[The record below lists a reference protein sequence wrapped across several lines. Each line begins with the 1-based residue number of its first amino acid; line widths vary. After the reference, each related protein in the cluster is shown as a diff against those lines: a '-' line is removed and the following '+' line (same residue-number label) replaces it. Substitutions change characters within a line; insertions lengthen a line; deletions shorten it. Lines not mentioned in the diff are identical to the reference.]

1 MSTRRPKVPKPAA
14 DGLSGA
20 VPRPAAADAA
30 GPKAAGAAAARTAK
44 SRPRAAETSETA
56 ETAAARTGK
65 PAGAAAGKS
74 TGPAAA
80 ATAGK
85 PAGES
90 AGRPAVKTASSA
102 RKPRQPKTAKATKPE
117 NASAARAAAR
127 QELAAEI
134 RRDVPA
140 GAGTGTGARSGT
152 GTGAGAGAGTPAS
165 RTEPAL
171 QPVPAKSFSGR
182 LLALGIVMVVITV
195 LLAPSVRTYLQQ
207 RSEIAA
213 LQAEITREQQTGQEL
228 QETLDRW
235 EDPAFIKAQARER
248 IFLVMPGET
257 RYLVKGEDGVQE
269 IEEQASAEA
278 PQDLEWV
285 DALWDSVLRSATAP

>member
-14 DGLSGA
+14 DGL
-20 VPRPAAADAA
+20 PAAPRARRDADGQAA
-30 GPKAAGAAAARTAK
+30 PTGSKAGAPATGSTASGTPTGSKAPGAA
-44 SRPRAAETSETA
+44 
-56 ETAAARTGK
+56 TGSKAPK
-65 PAGAAAGKS
+65 PAG
-74 TGPAAA
+74 
-80 ATAGK
+80 
-85 PAGES
+85 
-90 AGRPAVKTASSA
+90 
-102 RKPRQPKTAKATKPE
+102 RKPRQPKSQKDSEPQS
-117 NASAARAAAR
+117 ASAARAAAR

-134 RRDVPA
+134 RSGVSA
-140 GAGTGTGARSGT
+140 GGS
-152 GTGAGAGAGTPAS
+152 
-165 RTEPAL
+165 EPAQASPRTDAPL

-182 LLALGIVMVVITV
+182 LLALGIVMVVVTV

-213 LQAEITREQQTGQEL
+213 LEAEIAREQEAGAEL
-228 QETLDRW
+228 KQTLDRW

-257 RYLVKGEDGVQE
+257 RYLVKGENGVEE
-269 IEEQASAEA
+269 IEEQAAAEA

>member
-14 DGLSGA
+14 DGL
-20 VPRPAAADAA
+20 PAAPRVRRDPGGQAASTGGNAPGTAA
-30 GPKAAGAAAARTAK
+30 GNSAPGA
-44 SRPRAAETSETA
+44 P
-56 ETAAARTGK
+56 
-65 PAGAAAGKS
+65 KS
-74 TGPAAA
+74 TTGAK
-80 ATAGK
+80 TAG
-85 PAGES
+85 
-90 AGRPAVKTASSA
+90 
-102 RKPRQPKTAKATKPE
+102 RKPRLPKSQKDSKP
-117 NASAARAAAR
+117 NSGSAARAAAR

-134 RRDVPA
+134 R
-140 GAGTGTGARSGT
+140 SGVSAP
-152 GTGAGAGAGTPAS
+152 GS
-165 RTEPAL
+165 EPAQASPRTDAPL

-182 LLALGIVMVVITV
+182 LLALGIVMVVVTV

-213 LQAEITREQQTGQEL
+213 LEAQIAREQEVGAEL
-228 QETLDRW
+228 EQTLDRW

-257 RYLVKGEDGVQE
+257 RYLVKGENGIEE
-269 IEEQASAEA
+269 IEEQAAAEA